1 MNRSDDE
8 FDQPQAFRLLHG
20 AGLVEISPDQFGER
34 IADVKRIVVS
44 RLRELLDLDS
54 GIQERD
60 SAAYSLGTL
69 AGLEIKLRT
78 SAPTKPAD
86 PSEE

>member
-1 MNRSDDE
+1 M
-8 FDQPQAFRLLHG
+8 DQPEKQNEQHQAFRLLDG
-20 AGLVEISPDQFGER
+20 AGLVEIRLDQFADR
-34 IADVKRIVVS
+34 IADVKRIVLG
-44 RLRELLDLDS
+44 RLRDLLDLNS

-78 SAPTKPAD
+78 NTPKPAEPD
-86 PSEE
+86 DK

>member
-1 MNRSDDE
+1 MNRRDE
-8 FDQPQAFRLLHG
+8 ESEQHQAFRLLDG
-20 AGLVEISPDQFGER
+20 AGLVEISVDEFAER

-44 RLRELLDLDS
+44 RLRDLLDLNC

-69 AGLEIKLRT
+69 AGLEMKLRT
-78 SAPTKPAD
+78 NAPRPKDTSA
-86 PSEE
+86 E

>member
-8 FDQPQAFRLLHG
+8 FDQLQAFRLLHG
-20 AGLVEISPDQFGER
+20 TGLVEISLDQFGER

-44 RLRELLDLDS
+44 RLRELLDIDS

-69 AGLEIKLRT
+69 AGLEVKLRT
-78 SAPTKPAD
+78 TGPKPVD